1 MTHTSHTARSAQ
13 GEFGLQLDSKLWDLN
28 LVAFATMLV
37 VLVTLLVNGLNGWAV
52 LPLALVIATFV
63 IGVLFS
69 RVPEAQSS
77 KE

>member
-52 LPLALVIATFV
+52 IPLALVIATFV

-77 KE
+77 QE